1 MHLFDGLDFML
12 MPKFAGFYLSPPV
25 YRLTPTNRLLSYR
38 ATGFGGD
45 YGFFQFRIRIISVS
59 LKKNFAAASES
70 SILPFSGKEAMRYY
84 TVKAN

>member
-25 YRLTPTNRLLSYR
+25 YRITPTNRLLSYR

-59 LKKNFAAASES
+59 LKKELRSRFRIEYITIQWERGNA
-70 SILPFSGKEAMRYY
+70 LLHCQG
-84 TVKAN
+84 